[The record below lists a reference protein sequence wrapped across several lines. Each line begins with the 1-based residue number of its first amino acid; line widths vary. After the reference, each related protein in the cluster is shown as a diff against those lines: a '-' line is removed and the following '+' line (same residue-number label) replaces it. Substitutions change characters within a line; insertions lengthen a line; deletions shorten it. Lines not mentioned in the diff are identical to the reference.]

1 MQGSKGTLALVF
13 RLYILSLILNILFCV
28 ATLFTDL
35 YFSAYHKITSEL
47 VEMPL
52 NNGIREFDEACV
64 PQSHTIMI
72 TIYFGLRVDSV
83 G

>member
-1 MQGSKGTLALVF
+1 MF
-13 RLYILSLILNILFCV
+13 RLNILSLILNILFCV
-28 ATLFTDL
+28 ATLFADL
-35 YFSAYHKITSEL
+35 YFSAYHKFTSEL

-52 NNGIREFDEACV
+52 NNGIREFDEPCV

-72 TIYFGLRVDSV
+72 TISFGVRVDSIV